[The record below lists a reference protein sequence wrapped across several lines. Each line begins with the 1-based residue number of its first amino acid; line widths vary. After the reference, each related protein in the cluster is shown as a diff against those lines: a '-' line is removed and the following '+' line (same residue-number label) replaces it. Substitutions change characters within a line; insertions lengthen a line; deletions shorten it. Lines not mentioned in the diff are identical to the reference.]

1 MRRDIDIALL
11 RAFVAV
17 SETGGMTSAGRV
29 LNLTQAAISQ
39 QIKRLE
45 ESLGQLLFERD
56 HKRLTLTPYGEQL
69 IGHAQRL
76 VAMNDQVLEQMTT
89 PAFEGEVRLGV
100 PHDIVAPYMP
110 QILRSFSQ
118 ARPDVG
124 ISLVSGTTPRLLRML
139 ERGEVNLTLTT
150 EPSPAKGE
158 DMLCEQALVWVGA
171 IGGGACRKRPLPVSI
186 GDETCAFRATALAA
200 LRESGIDWRMTIQV
214 SDTGPLLA
222 TLEADLAVGPML
234 ASTVPP
240 TLAVTRQSA
249 GLPTLPAFYINLQL
263 PAAGVSEITRTLAG
277 HIRAQFA
284 LHYRLAA

>member
-1 MRRDIDIALL
+1 MTRDIDIALL
-11 RAFVAV
+11 RAFLAVA
-17 SETGGMTSAGRV
+17 ETGGMTRAGR
-29 LNLTQAAISQ
+29 LINLTQAAVSQ

-45 ESLGQLLFERD
+45 ELLGQPLFDRGSKLL
-56 HKRLTLTPYGEQL
+56 RLTDTGEKFISHARQL
-69 IGHAQRL
+69 VSLNDEVWQMMTVPRL
-76 VAMNDQVLEQMTT
+76 A
-89 PAFEGEVRLGV
+89 GEVILGV